1 MVQWVVRTVLGVLMV
16 SIAAED
22 HSVVVG
28 NAEIARQMAKSPKS
42 HAHRRP
48 IQNVGKRS
56 ANQK

>member
-1 MVQWVVRTVLGVLMV
+1 MV